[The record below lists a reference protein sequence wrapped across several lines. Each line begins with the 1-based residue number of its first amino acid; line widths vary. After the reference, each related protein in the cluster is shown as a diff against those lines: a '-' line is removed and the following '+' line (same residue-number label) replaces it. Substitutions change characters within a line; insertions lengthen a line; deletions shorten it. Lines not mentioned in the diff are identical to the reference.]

1 MKWSRRTRVALGI
14 GVAVALGAAAEGVA
28 NLQDWGRR
36 ATIAYIP
43 FEVYTFTAISPSSI
57 GAEANCTLRLPDTDP
72 DVQEL
77 RAIIGG
83 AGSGGFDEGAVR
95 LKITS
100 PFGGTAFVDQRGGV
114 RAKRDGALAEEGLRR
129 VTAILER
136 RCPDFRGDEPRARR

>member
-1 MKWSRRTRVALGI
+1 MKSSRRTRVAI
-14 GVAVALGAAAEGVA
+14 AICAAVALGAAAKGVMK
-28 NLQDWGRR
+28 LQDWGRR

-43 FEVYTFTAISPSSI
+43 FEVYTFVAISSASI
-57 GAEANCTLRLPDTDP
+57 DREANCMLHLSEVEP

-83 AGSGGFDEGAVR
+83 AGPGGFDEGAVR
-95 LKITS
+95 LKVSS

-114 RAKRDGALAEEGLRR
+114 RAKQDGVLAEEALKR

-136 RCPDFRGDEPRARR
+136 RCPRVP